1 MIRSVSLLASF
12 AVLLFIAS
20 WWLHEPI
27 SSNALDGSEK
37 AFKKLQ
43 PAIADAWKWS
53 YPEEHWDVQEAAKAL
68 DNVQRWSHQMPDE
81 SNRMTGGQWRLEG
94 PTNIGGRF
102 NFIRQHPTEINRFF
116 AGASAGGL
124 WMDSGDGAWDPLT
137 DDLPHLA
144 MGDLAFHP
152 VNPDRIFLATG
163 DPQISS
169 FPRIGGGVY
178 RSLDG
183 GNSWENMGLDTLG
196 IVSRLLILPDTPSTI
211 FAACMGNPA
220 LPVLHVVCFAAQKT
234 VKTGSKS
241 FSQMTLPA

>member
-1 MIRSVSLLASF
+1 MIRIVSLLAGI
-12 AVLLFIAS
+12 VLLFSVAY
-20 WWLHEPI
+20 WWQHDPV
-27 SSNALDGSEK
+27 SSDIRSRSEK

-43 PAIADAWKWS
+43 PALADTWKWS
-53 YPEEHWDVQEAAKAL
+53 YPEENWDTQEADKAL
-68 DNVQRWSHQMPDE
+68 DAVKRWSHQMSDE
-81 SNRMTGGQWRLEG
+81 SSRMAGGQWRLEG

-124 WMDSGDGAWDPLT
+124 WTDSGDGVWNPLT

-196 IVSRLLILPDTPSTI
+196 IISRLLILPDAPSMPGLDRSKT
-211 FAACMGNPA
+211 APPA
-220 LPVLHVVCFAAQKT
+220 LIAA
-234 VKTGSKS
+234 GHRFCYLKS
-241 FSQMTLPA
+241 IWLS